1 MKKRREF
8 LTKMLAGAMV
18 VAMTA
23 GTMPVSAFAATG
35 ANAVKDGTYTK
46 EAYVDAS
53 DPVVAENDEV
63 GEWQSYSISVGF
75 EVKDGKFE
83 SVTVTPGNGYDDGNS
98 SYFKKAADS
107 SKKNSVVAK
116 LLGQPATADTV
127 AAIDTTSGATVTS
140 AAIKKA
146 ITEAIA
152 EAPEAD
158 GDQDEEVRYVTMN
171 VPYTDL
177 YAAYDLTDKTVWQV
191 EEGLDAVSTATTNKF
206 KGTTG
211 LAKGTYNN
219 GKFIMGVTMAVAV
232 PEGTY
237 ETLKAKNLTENDNYY
252 MTDLDSTPAA
262 YSTLTVNTDGTYSF
276 SKLQEAA
283 VTNKYLS
290 VTDLDLNGGYGDYQI
305 TLEGVGTSNNLKV
318 GEDETV
324 PYTLYGAILN
334 TTEGKSYGMTCL
346 ENTWVGTKTP
356 NVEIAWSIKEGQG
369 LKRAHGKGDAFYQFS
384 DMNGKTLK
392 SVTLLTDLGIIEVPC
407 GENGLELTKYYEGDL
422 SSLQYGIEDDSTE
435 LSISGVPS
443 DLENVRISVS
453 GGLAENA
460 EIKEGKVALKTA
472 PTAGTTYT
480 LTISS
485 SNYPDITRTMSTP
498 VIKEQITELQKWVD
512 KAKAANGY
520 DSNAD
525 LKEHVGEAE
534 EMIAN
539 KTASSAEAAELIEEL
554 ISKVKATYESISATA
569 AIKGTDVSV
578 TLDGK
583 TLADLENPTYTI
595 SYRQGRGSAV
605 FAEGTLEALNFTLE
619 KAPTIGTEY
628 TITIVSDN
636 YQDIVTKAVAQDAE
650 TPVIIPD
657 GLAPAEDG
665 NWYYYKDGQIA
676 TEISGLAAN
685 EYGWFK
691 VTNGKVDFNYT
702 GLAANENGW
711 FKVTNG
717 KVDFDYTGLAA
728 NENGWFKVTN
738 GKVDFDYI
746 GLAANENGWF
756 KVTNGKVDFDYTGLA
771 ANENGWFK
779 VTNGKVDFD
788 YTGLAA
794 NENGWFKVANGKVDF
809 EYTGTAANEYGVWN
823 VVNGK
828 VVF

>member
-46 EAYVDAS
+46 EAYVDAF

-98 SYFKKAADS
+98 SYFKKA
-107 SKKNSVVAK
+107 
-116 LLGQPATADTV
+116 
-127 AAIDTTSGATVTS
+127 
-140 AAIKKA
+140 

-177 YAAYDLTDKTVWQV
+177 YAAYDLTDKAVWQV

-460 EIKEGKVALKTA
+460 EIKDGKVALKTA

-583 TLADLENPTYTI
+583 TLAELENPTYTI

-691 VTNGKVDFNYT
+691 VTNGKVDF
-702 GLAANENGW
+702 
-711 FKVTNG
+711 
-717 KVDFDYTGLAA
+717 DYTGLAA

-794 NENGWFKVANGKVDF
+794 NENGWFKVTNGKVDF